1 MQGPNSARANVSAFQ
16 RLFDVCQKI
25 ITYEVEHRH
34 PAQGAQQQQQQQ
46 QSRPTGEDERINL
59 PVTRR

>member
-1 MQGPNSARANVSAFQ
+1 MQGPNSARVQ

-46 QSRPTGEDERINL
+46 QQQSRPTGEDERINL
-59 PVTRR
+59 TRR